1 MYETFEH
8 TADLGL
14 RIQADSLERLFQEA
28 AEALFSLLVVN
39 LHQVQPILP
48 ENLRLQA
55 PDREDLL
62 HDWLSEL
69 LVLFAL
75 RKLVG
80 RRFEV
85 RLSHQTLPVAGP
97 PEAISALMGQPIELK
112 QEVLEA
118 TIWGEILDPA
128 RHQLGPEVKAVTYH
142 GLRLEKQPTS
152 WLAEVIL
159 DL

>member
-14 RIQADSLERLFQEA
+14 RIQAESLERLFEEA
-28 AEALFSLLVVN
+28 AEALFSVLVVN
-39 LHQVQPILP
+39 WNQTATVQQ
-48 ENLRLQA
+48 ETLRLEA
-55 PDREDLL
+55 ESLEDLL

-85 RLSHQTLPVAGP
+85 RLERQTLQVAGP
-97 PEAISALMGQPIELK
+97 PEGMASIMGPPIQME
-112 QEVLEA
+112 QEVLEG
-118 TIWGEILDPA
+118 TIWGDRLDPDQ
-128 RHQLGPEVKAVTYH
+128 HQLGPEVKAVTYH
-142 GLRLEKQPTS
+142 GLRVEKHPTG
-152 WLAEVIL
+152 WLAE
-159 DL
+159 

>member
-14 RIQADSLERLFQEA
+14 RIRADSLPGLFEEA
-28 AEALFSLLVVN
+28 AEALFSVLVGN
-39 LHQVQPILP
+39 LAEVEARQQ
-48 ENLRLQA
+48 ERLRLQA
-55 PDREDLL
+55 GSLEDLL

-75 RKLVG
+75 RKLAG
-80 RRFEV
+80 RRFQV
-85 RLSHQTLPVAGP
+85 RLDRQELFVGGPMGGLPSV
-97 PEAISALMGQPIELK
+97 MGAPVQMA

-118 TIWGEILDPA
+118 TIWGEPLDPA

-142 GLRLEKQPTS
+142 GLRLEKLPTG
-152 WLAEVIL
+152 WVAEVIL